1 MDLATGERRLRKVQP
16 VIGYDAALY
25 ATERVWAPARDGKR
39 IPVSLVYRRDRF
51 KRDGT
56 APLYIDGYGAYG
68 LANDPYFSGNR
79 VSLLDRGFVIAV
91 AHVRGGAELG
101 QGWYEA
107 GRLLAKHNTF
117 NDFVDVTDH
126 LVRERYGAQDRVFAS
141 GGSAGGLL
149 MGVIA
154 NQAGDRYRGIALHVP
169 FVDAVTTMLDESIPL
184 TTNEWS
190 QWGDPREKHFYD
202 YMLAYSPYD
211 NIRRARV
218 SGDARHDRTVG
229 RDGAVLRAGQ
239 VRCTP
244 ARHEDRPQP
253 AALPRD
259 DGGRAQRQVRS
270 LRAADRGCARVCVLP
285 RPGGRARVAGRS
297 GPRKRAGADRQVDSD
312 HQLLASTM
320 PRAIPLSLGVIAL
333 VAVTAACDGA
343 KAPPAARSAPEVTVL
358 TVKPQSVVIKTVL
371 PGRTAPTVIA
381 EVRPQV
387 TGIVQS
393 RTYSEGA
400 EVKAGSTLY
409 RLDPATYQTAYDSA
423 RAAVAKAEASVE
435 TARRNLARAKELFE
449 IKFVSQQAYDDA
461 ATTLRQSEADLAG
474 AKAAAEAARINLAY
488 TNVVAPI
495 SGRIGKS
502 TVTAGALVT
511 ANQPAPLA
519 TIQQMNPMYVDIT
532 QSSNEALRLRRAM
545 ASGELKRARD
555 DAARVTLQLEDGTSY
570 PHEGTLQFSDV
581 TVDAS
586 TGAITLRAL
595 FPNPESILLPNMYV
609 RAVLEEGVRDNAILV
624 PQQAVTRDTKGQA
637 IAMVVGANNT
647 VEARPLKTARTLGTQ
662 WLIDA
667 GLQPGD
673 RVIVEGLQ
681 RANPG
686 ATVQPMEA
694 SAPPAAATSAPAAAT
709 PASAPAAGKAQGR

>member
-1 MDLATGERRLRKVQP
+1 
-16 VIGYDAALY
+16 
-25 ATERVWAPARDGKR
+25 
-39 IPVSLVYRRDRF
+39 
-51 KRDGT
+51 
-56 APLYIDGYGAYG
+56 
-68 LANDPYFSGNR
+68 
-79 VSLLDRGFVIAV
+79 
-91 AHVRGGAELG
+91 
-101 QGWYEA
+101 
-107 GRLLAKHNTF
+107 
-117 NDFVDVTDH
+117 
-126 LVRERYGAQDRVFAS
+126 
-141 GGSAGGLL
+141 
-149 MGVIA
+149 
-154 NQAGDRYRGIALHVP
+154 
-169 FVDAVTTMLDESIPL
+169 
-184 TTNEWS
+184 
-190 QWGDPREKHFYD
+190 
-202 YMLAYSPYD
+202 
-211 NIRRARV
+211 
-218 SGDARHDRTVG
+218 
-229 RDGAVLRAGQ
+229 
-239 VRCTP
+239 
-244 ARHEDRPQP
+244 
-253 AALPRD
+253 
-259 DGGRAQRQVRS
+259 
-270 LRAADRGCARVCVLP
+270 
-285 RPGGRARVAGRS
+285 
-297 GPRKRAGADRQVDSD
+297 
-312 HQLLASTM
+312 M
-320 PRAIPLSLGVIAL
+320 PRANPLLLGAIAL

-343 KAPPAARSAPEVTVL
+343 KAPSVALSAPEVTVL
-358 TVKPQSVVIKTVL
+358 TVRPQSVVIRTVL
-371 PGRTAPTVIA
+371 PGRTAPTVMA

-393 RTYSEGA
+393 RAFNEGA

-423 RAAVAKAEASVE
+423 RAAVTKAEASVE
-435 TARRNLARAKELFE
+435 TARRNLARARELFE

-511 ANQPAPLA
+511 ANQPTPLA
-519 TIQQMNPMYVDIT
+519 TIQQMDPMYVDIT

-545 ASGELKRARD
+545 ASGELKRARE

-647 VEARPLKTARTLGTQ
+647 VEVRTLKTARTLGTD
-662 WLIDA
+662 WLIDT

-681 RANPG
+681 RANAG
-686 ATVQPMEA
+686 ATVQPIEA
-694 SAPPAAATSAPAAAT
+694 SAPPAATPATVAAPAAAA
-709 PASAPAAGKAQGR
+709 PASAPAAGKNQGR

>member
-1 MDLATGERRLRKVQP
+1 M
-16 VIGYDAALY
+16 
-25 ATERVWAPARDGKR
+25 ARD
-39 IPVSLVYRRDRF
+39 F
-51 KRDGT
+51 
-56 APLYIDGYGAYG
+56 
-68 LANDPYFSGNR
+68 
-79 VSLLDRGFVIAV
+79 
-91 AHVRGGAELG
+91 
-101 QGWYEA
+101 
-107 GRLLAKHNTF
+107 
-117 NDFVDVTDH
+117 
-126 LVRERYGAQDRVFAS
+126 
-141 GGSAGGLL
+141 
-149 MGVIA
+149 
-154 NQAGDRYRGIALHVP
+154 P
-169 FVDAVTTMLDESIPL
+169 F
-184 TTNEWS
+184 
-190 QWGDPREKHFYD
+190 
-202 YMLAYSPYD
+202 
-211 NIRRARV
+211 
-218 SGDARHDRTVG
+218 
-229 RDGAVLRAGQ
+229 
-239 VRCTP
+239 
-244 ARHEDRPQP
+244 
-253 AALPRD
+253 
-259 DGGRAQRQVRS
+259 
-270 LRAADRGCARVCVLP
+270 
-285 RPGGRARVAGRS
+285 
-297 GPRKRAGADRQVDSD
+297 
-312 HQLLASTM
+312 
-320 PRAIPLSLGVIAL
+320 SLGVIML
-333 VAVTAACDGA
+333 VAVIAACDGA
-343 KAPPAARSAPEVTVL
+343 KAPPAAPSAPEVTVL
-358 TVKPQSVVIKTVL
+358 TVQPQSVVIKTVL

-637 IAMVVGANNT
+637 IATVVGANNT
-647 VEARPLKTARTLGTQ
+647 VEVRTLKTARTVGTQ
-662 WLIDA
+662 WLIDG

-686 ATVQPMEA
+686 AKVQPVEA
-694 SAPPAAATSAPAAAT
+694 AAPPTAATSAPAAAT
-709 PASAPAAGKAQGR
+709 PASAPAADKAQGR